1 MARDAMLNA
10 QPFGQ
15 SPAAVVFPRPLDET
29 GEECIITPFPMQDSF
44 VHLHLHSQ
52 YSLLDGSIKFE
63 ELIERAKKHSMPA
76 VAVTDHGNLFGAYEF
91 FEKARAA
98 GVKPIIG
105 CELYVTP
112 TLRLERPAD
121 GKNYH
126 LTALCMN
133 ETGYRNLS
141 RLVTRGYFEGFYRRP
156 RVDHEMLSEHNEGLI
171 ILSGCMSGELC
182 QSIFRKDKKEQLKT
196 ASLYR
201 EIFGDRYY
209 LEVQA
214 IDLPEQKR
222 VNSEIK
228 KIGKSLGI
236 KLAATNDC
244 HFLRKEDYRSHDTL
258 LCIQT
263 GSMVADEKRL
273 RFQSDDFYVK
283 TREEMERDLRGF
295 GDAIEESFRISER
308 CDFEFRNEGYRFP
321 LYEPPDGRSLEEYL
335 NDVSREGLERILAE
349 GEADP
354 GLSETYRQR
363 LETELETIRQMG
375 FSGYFLVV
383 ADFISFAKR
392 NGIPVGPGRG
402 SAAGSLAAYSLGIT
416 DIDPIKHGLIFERF
430 LNPERISMPDIDVD
444 FCAEH
449 RDEIIRYVT
458 DKYGEDK
465 VAQIGTFGTMSSKAV
480 IKDVGRVLGL
490 PYGDVDK
497 LSKLIPTFR
506 GKVFSIEEAVKK
518 VRDVKRALEEN
529 GELARAVEVAK
540 SLENMVR
547 HSSTHAAGIVIANEP
562 IADYIPLYRGSKNET
577 VTQFDMNS
585 IEKLGYVKFDF
596 LGLKTLTIIDKAV
609 GFIRENQGPD
619 EEDFDIRKIPLDD
632 PGVYKLLSDGMTRGV
647 FQVESSGMKDML
659 AKLQPTEFGDIT
671 AALALYRPGP
681 LDSGMVEDF
690 IRVKKGGKISF
701 PHPALRE
708 ILAETYGLFVYQ
720 EQIMQTASEI
730 AGFTM
735 GEADLLRR
743 AMGKKKAS
751 EMKAQR
757 ERFLTGAEKNG
768 VGPKKARELFDTM
781 EKFAEYSFNKSHSA
795 AYAMITYRTAY
806 VKVHHTAEFM
816 AAFMSVEA
824 HNVDKVVSGI
834 TECRRAG
841 IDVLQPDIN
850 LSSSGFTVSGGKIRF
865 GFTAVKYVG
874 DAIIEEMVSEREK
887 NGKYE
892 SVTDF
897 CARVDSRKL
906 TRKAFESLVA
916 GGAFD
921 SLNPDRAQLFD
932 SCEALLAYNSMK
944 RRDSDGQAT
953 LFDLSESVREPALAE
968 SEGWDEGEK
977 LERELDILGFYVS
990 SHPLMKYS
998 AELDRDSS
1006 LRDSEAVSQARD
1018 GEEVKT
1024 AGVVRAFETKN
1035 TKKGTGRIGYV
1046 TLEDLN
1052 GFTEVVVFN
1061 DTLDR
1066 CDYLLKQKVEPLVV
1080 RGKVENSDERTRLL
1094 ASEISRLRGN
1104 GAASS
1109 VRIAVA
1115 GESAT
1120 EENISRL
1127 REILEKFPG
1136 GSTVVINLRTPDSE
1150 ALLRAGNCRVGF
1162 GAELVESV
1170 EGLLGEG
1177 TVSLGE
1183 NLFP

>member
-1 MARDAMLNA
+1 
-10 QPFGQ
+10 
-15 SPAAVVFPRPLDET
+15 
-29 GEECIITPFPMQDSF
+29 MQDSF

-63 ELIERAKKHSMPA
+63 DLVKRAKEHSMPA

-91 FEKARAA
+91 FEKAKAG

-112 TLRLERPAD
+112 TLKLEKPSD

-156 RVDHEMLSEHNEGLI
+156 RVDHEMLAEHGEGLI

-182 QSIFRKDKKEQLKT
+182 QSIFRNDRKEQLRI

-214 IDLPEQKR
+214 IGLSEQKR

-228 KIGKSLGI
+228 KIGKRLGI

-244 HFLRKEDYRSHDTL
+244 HFLRKEDHESHDTL

-263 GSMVADEKRL
+263 GSMVADEKRM

-283 TREEMERDLRGF
+283 TREEMEKDLKGF
-295 GDAIEESFRISER
+295 EDAIEESFRISER
-308 CDFEFRNEGYRFP
+308 CGFEFRNEGYRFP
-321 LYEPPDGRSLEEYL
+321 RYEPPDGRSLEEYL
-335 NDVSREGLERILAE
+335 NDAAREGLERIFEENSVAPELREAY
-349 GEADP
+349 GE
-354 GLSETYRQR
+354 R
-363 LETELETIRQMG
+363 LETELGTIREMG

-383 ADFISFAKR
+383 ADFISFARR
-392 NGIPVGPGRG
+392 NDIPVGPGRG
-402 SAAGSLAAYSLGIT
+402 SAAGSLVAYSLGIT
-416 DIDPIKHGLIFERF
+416 DIDPIRHGLIFERF

-458 DKYGEDK
+458 DKYGADK

-490 PYGDVDK
+490 PYGEVDK
-497 LSKLIPTFR
+497 LSKLIPSFR
-506 GKVFSIEEAVKK
+506 GNVFSIEEAVKK
-518 VRDVKRALEEN
+518 VRDVRRALEEN

-547 HSSTHAAGIVIANEP
+547 HSSTHAAGIVIADEP
-562 IADYIPLYRGSKNET
+562 IADYIPLYKGSKDEI

-585 IEKLGYVKFDF
+585 IERLGYVKFDF
-596 LGLKTLTIIDKAV
+596 LGLKTLTIIDKAAK
-609 GFIRENQGPD
+609 FIRENQGEG
-619 EEDFDIRKIPLDD
+619 EEKFDLRKIPLDD
-632 PGVYKLLSDGMTRGV
+632 PGVYRLLSDGMTRGV
-647 FQVESSGMKDML
+647 FQVESEGMKDML
-659 AKLQPTEFGDIT
+659 AKLQPTEFEDIT

-708 ILAETYGLFVYQ
+708 ILKETYGLFVYQ
-720 EQIMQTASEI
+720 EQIMQTASVI

-768 VGPKKARELFDTM
+768 VDPKKARELFDTM

-795 AYAMITYRTAY
+795 AYAMITYQTAY
-806 VKVHHTAEFM
+806 IKARHTAEFM

-874 DAIIEEMVSEREK
+874 DSIIEEIVGEREK
-887 NGKYE
+887 NGKYG
-892 SVTDF
+892 SVADF

-906 TRKAFESLVA
+906 TRKAFESLIT

-921 SLNPDRAQLFD
+921 SLNPNRAQLFN

-944 RRDSDGQAT
+944 QRSSDGQAM
-953 LFDLSESVREPALAE
+953 LFDLSESVREPRLAE
-968 SEGWDEGEK
+968 SERWKESVRLEK
-977 LERELDILGFYVS
+977 ELDILGFYVS

-998 AELDRDSS
+998 AELERDSS
-1006 LRDSEAVSQARD
+1006 IRDSESVRQARD
-1018 GEEVKT
+1018 GTDVKT
-1024 AGVVRAFETKN
+1024 AGVVRAFEVKN
-1035 TKKGTGRIGYV
+1035 TRKGTGRIGYA
-1046 TLEDLN
+1046 TLEDLS
-1052 GFTEVVVFN
+1052 GFIEVVVFN
-1061 DTLDR
+1061 DTLER
-1066 CDYLLKQKVEPLVV
+1066 SSSLLMQKVEPVV
-1080 RGKVENSDERTRLL
+1080 IRGKVENSDERIRLL
-1094 ASEISRLRGN
+1094 AAEISPLRAN
-1104 GAASS
+1104 GKNSS
-1109 VRIAVA
+1109 VRIRVA

-1127 REILEKFPG
+1127 REILSEFPG
-1136 GSTVVINLRTPDSE
+1136 KSTVIIDLRTADSE
-1150 ALLRAGNCRVGF
+1150 AALRAGNCTVEFSEG
-1162 GAELVESV
+1162 LVEGV
-1170 EGLLGEG
+1170 ESLFGEG
-1177 TVSLGE
+1177 AVSLGE
-1183 NLFP
+1183 NLFA

>member
-1 MARDAMLNA
+1 M
-10 QPFGQ
+10 
-15 SPAAVVFPRPLDET
+15 
-29 GEECIITPFPMQDSF
+29 
-44 VHLHLHSQ
+44 
-52 YSLLDGSIKFE
+52 
-63 ELIERAKKHSMPA
+63 
-76 VAVTDHGNLFGAYEF
+76 
-91 FEKARAA
+91 
-98 GVKPIIG
+98 
-105 CELYVTP
+105 
-112 TLRLERPAD
+112 
-121 GKNYH
+121 
-126 LTALCMN
+126 
-133 ETGYRNLS
+133 
-141 RLVTRGYFEGFYRRP
+141 
-156 RVDHEMLSEHNEGLI
+156 
-171 ILSGCMSGELC
+171 
-182 QSIFRKDKKEQLKT
+182 
-196 ASLYR
+196 
-201 EIFGDRYY
+201 
-209 LEVQA
+209 
-214 IDLPEQKR
+214 
-222 VNSEIK
+222 
-228 KIGKSLGI
+228 
-236 KLAATNDC
+236 
-244 HFLRKEDYRSHDTL
+244 
-258 LCIQT
+258 
-263 GSMVADEKRL
+263 
-273 RFQSDDFYVK
+273 
-283 TREEMERDLRGF
+283 
-295 GDAIEESFRISER
+295 
-308 CDFEFRNEGYRFP
+308 
-321 LYEPPDGRSLEEYL
+321 
-335 NDVSREGLERILAE
+335 
-349 GEADP
+349 
-354 GLSETYRQR
+354 
-363 LETELETIRQMG
+363 
-375 FSGYFLVV
+375 
-383 ADFISFAKR
+383 
-392 NGIPVGPGRG
+392 
-402 SAAGSLAAYSLGIT
+402 
-416 DIDPIKHGLIFERF
+416 
-430 LNPERISMPDIDVD
+430 
-444 FCAEH
+444 
-449 RDEIIRYVT
+449 
-458 DKYGEDK
+458 
-465 VAQIGTFGTMSSKAV
+465 
-480 IKDVGRVLGL
+480 
-490 PYGDVDK
+490 
-497 LSKLIPTFR
+497 
-506 GKVFSIEEAVKK
+506 
-518 VRDVKRALEEN
+518 
-529 GELARAVEVAK
+529 
-540 SLENMVR
+540 
-547 HSSTHAAGIVIANEP
+547 IANEP

-609 GFIRENQGPD
+609 GFIRENQGKD

-768 VGPKKARELFDTM
+768 RRAEKGEGAFRHDGEVRRVLLQQEPQRGLRHDHLPDGLRKGSPHRRVHGRVHVRGGAQRRQGGFRHNGMQESGNRRPAARHKPQLLGIHRLGRKD
-781 EKFAEYSFNKSHSA
+781 
-795 AYAMITYRTAY
+795 
-806 VKVHHTAEFM
+806 KVRVHGREVRRGRDHRGDGEGEGKERK
-816 AAFMSVEA
+816 VRIRDGLLRQGGLQEA
-824 HNVDKVVSGI
+824 HQKGVREPSWP
-834 TECRRAG
+834 AG
-841 IDVLQPDIN
+841 R
-850 LSSSGFTVSGGKIRF
+850 SIR
-865 GFTAVKYVG
+865 
-874 DAIIEEMVSEREK
+874 
-887 NGKYE
+887 
-892 SVTDF
+892 
-897 CARVDSRKL
+897 
-906 TRKAFESLVA
+906 
-916 GGAFD
+916 
-921 SLNPDRAQLFD
+921 LNPDRAQLFD

-1150 ALLRAGNCRVGF
+1150 ALLRAGNCRVGLRRGTRGERG
-1162 GAELVESV
+1162 GAARR
-1170 EGLLGEG
+1170 GNGEPRG
-1177 TVSLGE
+1177 KPISLKTLSPCE
-1183 NLFP
+1183 APRDRSW